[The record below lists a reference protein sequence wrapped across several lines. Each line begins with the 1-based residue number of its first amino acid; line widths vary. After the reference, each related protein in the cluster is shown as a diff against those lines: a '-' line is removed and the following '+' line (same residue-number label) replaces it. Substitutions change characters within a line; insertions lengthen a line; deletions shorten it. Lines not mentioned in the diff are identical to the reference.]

1 MNGGGIPPGPTKVS
15 ITSQF
20 DFNTYHYIVGR
31 EGADLGKNISVS
43 SNALASSS
51 YVNISR
57 YSKLQIS
64 VVQMDDPTSDVG
76 GCFYDEGRHP
86 ISGFWFADL
95 APKDNV
101 VKVIDVPIGAV
112 YVRTSRLRV
121 GNQHGFSCY
130 GIGVIV

>member
-1 MNGGGIPPGPTKVS
+1 MNGGGIPPGPTKVK
-15 ITSQF
+15 ITSLF
-20 DFNTYHYIVGR
+20 DFTSYNYIVGR
-31 EGADLGKNISVS
+31 EGANLGQKVTVS
-43 SNALASSS
+43 TNTLASSS

-64 VVQMDDPTSDVG
+64 VVQMNDSTSDVG
-76 GCFYDEGRHP
+76 GCFYDKDRHP

-101 VKVIDVPIGAV
+101 VKEIDVPFGAV
-112 YVRTSRLRV
+112 YVRTSRLRA
-121 GNQHGFSCY
+121 GDYHNFSCY